1 MKLLFDTNIFIYHF
15 NNQLTESGTALLR
28 EGIAGNGAYSV
39 ITRIEVLGYKQ
50 SESAESQ
57 AKQLLS
63 KLVELPLTSEIA
75 ERTIAIRKNLR
86 IKIPDAIIAATA
98 LEYSLQLVSRNE
110 EDFSQIQD
118 LKLVNP
124 FQQ

>member
-28 EGIAGNGAYSV
+28 EGIAGEGAYSV
-39 ITRIEVLGYKQ
+39 ITRIEVLGYRQ

-63 KLVELPLTSEIA
+63 KLVELPLTSEIT
-75 ERTIAIRKNLR
+75 ERTIAIRKSLR
-86 IKIPDAIIAATA
+86 IKVPDAIIAATA

-118 LKLVNP
+118 LQLVNP
-124 FQQ
+124 FKQ

>member
-1 MKLLFDTNIFIYHF
+1 MKKYLP
-15 NNQLTESGTALLR
+15 
-28 EGIAGNGAYSV
+28 
-39 ITRIEVLGYKQ
+39 
-50 SESAESQ
+50 Q
-57 AKQLLS
+57 ATQLLS

-110 EDFSQIQD
+110 EDFAQIQD

-124 FQQ
+124 FKQ

>member
-28 EGIAGNGAYSV
+28 EGIAGEGAYSV
-39 ITRIEVLGYKQ
+39 ITRIEVLGYRQ

-63 KLVELPLTSEIA
+63 ELVELPLTSKLA
-75 ERTIAIRKNLR
+75 ERTIAIRKSLR
-86 IKIPDAIIAATA
+86 IKVPDAIIAATA

-110 EDFSQIQD
+110 EDFSKIQN

-124 FQQ
+124 FNQ

>member
-28 EGIAGNGAYSV
+28 EGIAGEGAYSV
-39 ITRIEVLGYKQ
+39 ITRIEVLGYRQ

-75 ERTIAIRKNLR
+75 ERTIAIRKSLR
-86 IKIPDAIIAATA
+86 IKVPDAIIAATA

-110 EDFSQIQD
+110 EDFAQIQD

-124 FQQ
+124 FKQ

>member
-39 ITRIEVLGYKQ
+39 ITRIEVLGYRQ

-75 ERTIAIRKNLR
+75 ERTIAIRKSLR
-86 IKIPDAIIAATA
+86 IKVPDAIIAATA

>member
-28 EGIAGNGAYSV
+28 EGIAGEGAYSV
-39 ITRIEVLGYKQ
+39 ITRIEVLGYRQ
-50 SESAESQ
+50 SESAENQ

-75 ERTIAIRKNLR
+75 ERTIAIRKSLR
-86 IKIPDAIIAATA
+86 IKVPDAIIAATA

-118 LKLVNP
+118 LQLVNP
-124 FQQ
+124 FKQ

>member
-1 MKLLFDTNIFIYHF
+1 MFDTNIFIYHF

-39 ITRIEVLGYKQ
+39 ITRIEVLGYRQ

>member
-39 ITRIEVLGYKQ
+39 ITRIEVLGYRQ

-124 FQQ
+124 FNQ

>member
-15 NNQLTESGTALLR
+15 NNQLTGSGIALLR
-28 EGIAGNGAYSV
+28 EGIAGNGVYSV
-39 ITRIEVLGYKQ
+39 ITRIEVLGYRQ

-75 ERTIAIRKNLR
+75 ERTIAIRKSLR
-86 IKIPDAIIAATA
+86 IKVPDAIIAATA

-110 EDFSQIQD
+110 EDFAQIQD

-124 FQQ
+124 FKQ